1 MTAMTTKTAPLR
13 KILSIAVGAATLAA
27 IFAAAALLGAL
38 VANATSPALPS
49 DGRLAF
55 EGVSY
60 NANCWSSAA
69 GTDDLGNGFTRQVN
83 ICD

>member
-1 MTAMTTKTAPLR
+1 MTAKTAPLR
-13 KILSIAVGAATLAA
+13 KILSIAAGAATLVA

-55 EGVSY
+55 SGVSY
-60 NANCWSSAA
+60 DASCWSGAA
-69 GTDDLGNGFTRQVN
+69 GIDDFGNGYTRQVSV
-83 ICD
+83 CD

>member
-1 MTAMTTKTAPLR
+1 MTAKTAPFR
-13 KILSIAVGAATLAA
+13 KVLSIAMSAVALAA

-55 EGVSY
+55 SGVSY
-60 NANCWSSAA
+60 DASCWSGAA
-69 GTDDLGNGFTRQVN
+69 GIDDLGNGFTRQVSV
-83 ICD
+83 CD